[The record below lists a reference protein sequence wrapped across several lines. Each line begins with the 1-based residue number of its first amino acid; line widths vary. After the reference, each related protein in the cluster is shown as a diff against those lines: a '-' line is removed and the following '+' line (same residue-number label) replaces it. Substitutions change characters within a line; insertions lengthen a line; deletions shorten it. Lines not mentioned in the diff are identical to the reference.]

1 MKYMKDIVQPLLMV
15 RCQQMSAS
23 FSPWVSILLSLI
35 EVQTSL
41 PRIKEELRSCSSLQ
55 FSLWLYLSQMVSCQ
69 VTSLNSIFSMEELK
83 EC

>member
-35 EVQTSL
+35 EVSKL
-41 PRIKEELRSCSSLQ
+41 
-55 FSLWLYLSQMVSCQ
+55 LSQG
-69 VTSLNSIFSMEELK
+69 
-83 EC
+83 